1 MFEDEIDVVAR
12 SIVDCSLR
20 VHKVLGPGLLEKV
33 YEACLS
39 HELEKSGY
47 LVERQVAVPI
57 VYDGLAFD
65 EGFRLDLLVQARV
78 VCEIKAVEKHN
89 PVWEAQ
95 LLSYLKLAGKPLGM
109 LINFNVPLMK
119 DGIKR
124 MRI

>member
-1 MFEDEIDVVAR
+1 MFADEIDEVAR
-12 SIVDCSLR
+12 AIVDCSLR
-20 VHKVLGPGLLEKV
+20 VHKTLGPGLLERV

-39 HELEKSGY
+39 HELEKAGY

-57 VYDGLAFD
+57 TYGDLTFD
-65 EGFRLDLLVQARV
+65 EGFRLDLLVQNRV

-95 LLSYLKLAGKPLGM
+95 LLSYLKLAGKPLGL
-109 LINFNVPLMK
+109 LINFNVPLLK
-119 DGIKR
+119 DGIRR

>member
-1 MFEDEIDVVAR
+1 MFADEIDEVAR
-12 SIVDCSLR
+12 AIVDCSLR
-20 VHKVLGPGLLEKV
+20 VHKALGPGLLEKV

-39 HELEKSGY
+39 HELEKAGY
-47 LVERQVAVPI
+47 QVERQVAVPI

-65 EGFRLDLLVQARV
+65 EGLRLDLLVQARV
-78 VCEIKAVEKHN
+78 VCEIKAFEKHN

-109 LINFNVPLMK
+109 LINFNVPLLK